1 MQAHVQE
8 AVAAIQ
14 QAVDA
19 GPAPVFSTS
28 LGVEDQVLAHL
39 IFSHRFPVDVFTLDT
54 GRLHPETYQLIADS
68 EAFFRKRIRV
78 LFPER
83 EAVESY
89 VQINGINGF
98 YDSLV
103 QRKQCCEVRKTQVL
117 QRALQGKTAWI
128 TGLRS
133 EQSVTRESLQISEY
147 DPAHDLLKVS
157 PLLNWTFDQV
167 WDYVKANQIPVNPL
181 HAQGYPSIG
190 CAPCT
195 RAIQPGEP
203 VRAGRWWWES
213 AEHKECGLHV
223 KHDVASVQ
231 FVSIGS

>member
-8 AVAAIQ
+8 AAAAIQ

-39 IFSHRFPVDVFTLDT
+39 IFSNRFPVDVFTLDT
-54 GRLHPETYQLIADS
+54 GRLHPETHQLIADS
-68 EAFFRKRIRV
+68 EAFFRKRIQV

-89 VQINGINGF
+89 VRINGINGF

-103 QRKQCCEVRKTQVL
+103 QRRQCCEVRKTQVL
-117 QRALQGKTAWI
+117 QRALRGKTAWI

-147 DPAHDLLKVS
+147 DSVYELLKVS
-157 PLLNWTFDQV
+157 PLLNWTLDQV
-167 WDYVKANQIPVNPL
+167 WEYVKANQIPVNPL

-195 RAIQPGEP
+195 RAVAPGESI
-203 VRAGRWWWES
+203 RAGRWWWES

-223 KHDVASVQ
+223 RNQGIECGNPFASR
-231 FVSIGS
+231 